1 MRYNETLCT
10 FTTRTHQTE
19 RKRKLPRFIVARSA
33 PFRHRDNTGG
43 AAILRRTSHRT
54 SSLRLSHGGVN
65 SRGDLPRGFDS
76 RVVPPRTGEGDVFC
90 LVKHPLPSSRASPA
104 SVSFTRARR
113 LSSKCLSQSSR
124 LSFSPRAAR
133 ASLFALSTFASER
146 ACARA
151 VEFAHQHSTI
161 EHSH

>member
-1 MRYNETLCT
+1 VS
-10 FTTRTHQTE
+10 F
-19 RKRKLPRFIVARSA
+19 
-33 PFRHRDNTGG
+33 
-43 AAILRRTSHRT
+43 
-54 SSLRLSHGGVN
+54 
-65 SRGDLPRGFDS
+65 
-76 RVVPPRTGEGDVFC
+76 
-90 LVKHPLPSSRASPA
+90 PA

-151 VEFAHQHSTI
+151 NAAAKFCGLRGTTAARARARLS
-161 EHSH
+161 